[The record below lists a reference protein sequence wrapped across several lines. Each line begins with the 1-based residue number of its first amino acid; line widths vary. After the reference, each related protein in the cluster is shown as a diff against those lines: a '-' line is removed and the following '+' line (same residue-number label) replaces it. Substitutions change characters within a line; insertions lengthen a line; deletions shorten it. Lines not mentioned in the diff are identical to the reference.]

1 MHLCT
6 HWSELR
12 ELSDLTLITLTFGG
26 ADVEAARRLD
36 AANLMSAIQA
46 LRWCS
51 AHSLPERNELGPSDF
66 QVDALGFCGVKA
78 KKKKRRRRRNAFDLG
93 EVIYTFQASI
103 SLAQIYL
110 IVYRIIFIL
119 NCSQKL
125 SVDLIMLHS
134 GGITFTKS
142 LYNIPH
148 HIVRWPDF
156 FRVSLKKIIVS
167 PPKCKTAFLF
177 TLSLLK
183 ASLHLEANGGHSD
196 LTKGPPLLSTQRSES
211 SWTCLIWPWLSH

>member
-1 MHLCT
+1 M
-6 HWSELR
+6 
-12 ELSDLTLITLTFGG
+12 SDLTLITLTFGG

-148 HIVRWPDF
+148 HIVR
-156 FRVSLKKIIVS
+156 
-167 PPKCKTAFLF
+167 
-177 TLSLLK
+177 
-183 ASLHLEANGGHSD
+183 
-196 LTKGPPLLSTQRSES
+196 
-211 SWTCLIWPWLSH
+211 